1 MRAFYTL
8 ALGSVLL
15 TGAAQADVANG
26 VYTIQSKFSG
36 KLVEVANADSSNG
49 ANVSQW
55 PSNGHN
61 TQRWL
66 ITKRDDGYYSVLN
79 INSAKALEVYNN
91 SSSDG
96 ANVDQW
102 QYWGGNTQ
110 KWNISDQ
117 GNGYFLLINKNSGKA
132 LDLLGWD
139 DSNGANI
146 GQWSVNQLD
155 SQQWQL
161 NLIQRSGSKPVDTS
175 STNGATNFWP
185 LSGNL
190 GTHDPTIAYEN
201 GSWWE
206 LQTGVGIY
214 GKVSHD
220 GLVWQPLPSI
230 FPNPLSWWKNY
241 VPNHANNDV
250 WAPDIKHYNG
260 KVWLYYAISTFGS
273 RVSAIGLAVADSLA
287 AGNWQDRGLVI
298 NTTAANNYNAIDPD
312 LVIDKDGDPW
322 LTFGSWNS
330 GIKVV
335 RLNPITM
342 KPIGELSSIAS
353 RSGGIEAPTII
364 YRRGYYYLFVSVGKC
379 CDGVNSTYQIRY
391 GRATDVT
398 GPYLDKNGTD
408 MMNGG
413 GSLFDGGNNQWVGPG
428 GQDIANTDVI
438 IRHAYDANDGGNPKM
453 LISTLNWDSNGWPK
467 Y

>member
-8 ALGSVLL
+8 ALGSCLL
-15 TGAAQADVANG
+15 AGAAQADVANG

-36 KLVEVANADSSNG
+36 KLVEVVNADRTNG
-49 ANVSQW
+49 ANISQW
-55 PSNGHN
+55 PDNGNN

-79 INSAKALEVYNN
+79 VNSGKAMEVYN
-91 SSSDG
+91 SGTADG
-96 ANVDQW
+96 ANVSQW
-102 QYWGGNTQ
+102 PYWGGNMQ
-110 KWNISDQ
+110 QWDIRDE
-117 GNGYFLLINKNSGKA
+117 GNGYFQLVNKNSGKA

-139 DSNGANI
+139 ESNGANI
-146 GQWSVNQLD
+146 GQWSVNHLD
-155 SQQWQL
+155 SQQWRL
-161 NLIQRSGSKPVDTS
+161 NLVQASGGKPVDTS
-175 STNGATNFWP
+175 TTNGAANFWP

-190 GTHDPTIAYEN
+190 GTHDPSIAYEN

-206 LQTGVGIY
+206 FQTGVGIY
-214 GKVSHD
+214 GKVSQN
-220 GLVWQPLPSI
+220 GLLWDPLPSV
-230 FPNPLSWWKNY
+230 FPNALSWWHTY

-250 WAPDIKHYNG
+250 WAPDVKHYNG
-260 KVWLYYAISTFGS
+260 RVWLYYAISTFGS
-273 RVSAIGLAVADSLA
+273 RVSAIGLASASSLA

-298 NTTAANNYNAIDPD
+298 NSTTANNYNAIDPD

-322 LTFGSWNS
+322 LAFGSWSS
-330 GIKVV
+330 GIKVT
-335 RLNPITM
+335 RLNPVNM
-342 KPIGELSSIAS
+342 KPMGDLFSVAS

-364 YRRGYYYLFVSVGKC
+364 YRRGYYYLFVSVGVC
-379 CDGVNSTYQIRY
+379 CQGVNSTYQIRY

-408 MMNGG
+408 MMSGG
-413 GSLFDGGNNQWVGPG
+413 GSLLDGGNNQWVGPG

-438 IRHAYDANDGGNPKM
+438 VRHAYDATDNGNAKM
-453 LISTLNWDSNGWPK
+453 LISTLNWDSSGWPR